1 MIDIKPEWYFIRSG
15 FFIYKGT
22 IMKKIFLILLLVITT
37 GSCSKDEVDTEKFLK
52 TYKEILIIR
61 ESYADTAKANKIV
74 RELMSE
80 KGYTESEFRKDFFKL
95 MSEEDNVRY
104 LDSLRNSIRADL
116 EDSAKAGISSPKKL
130 GEEQIKNEKE

>member
-1 MIDIKPEWYFIRSG
+1 
-15 FFIYKGT
+15 
-22 IMKKIFLILLLVITT
+22 MK
-37 GSCSKDEVDTEKFLK
+37 
-52 TYKEILIIR
+52 
-61 ESYADTAKANKIV
+61 
-74 RELMSE
+74 E

-116 EDSAKAGISSPKKL
+116 EDSTKAGISSPKKL